1 MITLLNKN
9 KLFLYCLV
17 VIISS
22 SFFASLIQ
30 TSFGKVDVKLM
41 NLKTPDGQNLVYDL
55 YKPSIATE
63 NDKQPFIVVVPG
75 FQRSKEALS
84 NIAIELSRRGYVVAL
99 IDPYAQGMS
108 SSSLS
113 RLAATTQ
120 GYGMFALV
128 DYAYAENFSFVDI
141 NKIGSTGHSMG
152 GNAAIRGADYFGKE
166 AIKSGKK
173 SKLDSVYISGYVLTL
188 RENILRD
195 SKSNMGVSYALYD
208 EGAFRNDLQGWDA
221 GNMKIAPESLRTVN
235 SVLPKDK
242 KVTEVELG
250 KYYGERSNNT
260 LRVIFNEE
268 LLHPFQPY
276 NKEATKNQLDYFDKV
291 FGAPISINSN
301 NQIWQYKE
309 LFTLINMI
317 VSLLMLIPIAKL
329 FLSLSFYKD
338 IVKDIPASLP
348 EQTSK
353 SKMIFWSV
361 FFLSALIACISFIP
375 MVDVAKI
382 LFYESANRELTW
394 FFPQRMNNSVML
406 WAAFNGSIGLV
417 IFFISYY
424 FFGRHHGVNTNSW
437 GLQINKV
444 ELFKTLALPVALI
457 FLVLGSI
464 FAGIATPT
472 EAAAIGAFGALLI
485 ALINRKVNLHFLKET
500 SEKTAIVSTMIFTI
514 LIGASIFSL
523 IFRGVGGDELIDLI
537 FNSLP
542 GGSFTALIFVLVI
555 IFLLGFILDFIEICY
570 VIVPLVAPPLLMM
583 GFDPVWLAI
592 LFAINLQTSF
602 LTPPFGF
609 SLFYLRG
616 VADEN
621 IQTKE
626 IYIGVIPFIGL
637 QLTVLLI
644 VVIFPDLIL

>member
-276 NKEATKNQLDYFDKV
+276 NKVATKNQLDYFDKV
-291 FGAPISINSN
+291 FGTPIPINSKD
-301 NQIWQYKE
+301 QIWQYKE
-309 LFTLINMI
+309 FFTLINMI
-317 VSLLMLIPIAKL
+317 VSLLMLIPISKL
-329 FLSLSFYKD
+329 FLNLNFFKE
-338 IVKDIPASLP
+338 IVKDVPASLP
-348 EQTSK
+348 EQTSE
-353 SKMIFWSV
+353 SKIIFWVV
-361 FFLSALIACISFIP
+361 FFLSAFIACISFIP

-406 WAAFNGSIGLV
+406 WAAFNGSIGLA

-424 FFGRHHGVNTNSW
+424 FFGRHHGVSTNSW
-437 GLQINKV
+437 GLQINRV
-444 ELFKTLALPVALI
+444 ELLKTIILGLSIFICYYLILYFVYFLFHVDYRFWFMGVRIFQPEMLLVLVMYFPLFFIFFFSNSLRVNGSMRFKNQSEWKSRLIAGFANSFGLMMIIIIQYVTFAWTGTVFWTTNWLSVNLLFGIVPMMFILPYFNRIFFQLTGRVYLGPIVTCLI
-457 FLVLGSI
+457 FIMIL
-464 FAGIATPT
+464 
-472 EAAAIGAFGALLI
+472 
-485 ALINRKVNLHFLKET
+485 
-500 SEKTAIVSTMIFTI
+500 STNT
-514 LIGASIFSL
+514 
-523 IFRGVGGDELIDLI
+523 VVY
-537 FNSLP
+537 LP
-542 GGSFTALIFVLVI
+542 L
-555 IFLLGFILDFIEICY
+555 
-570 VIVPLVAPPLLMM
+570 
-583 GFDPVWLAI
+583 
-592 LFAINLQTSF
+592 
-602 LTPPFGF
+602 
-609 SLFYLRG
+609 
-616 VADEN
+616 
-621 IQTKE
+621 
-626 IYIGVIPFIGL
+626 
-637 QLTVLLI
+637 
-644 VVIFPDLIL
+644 

>member
-1 MITLLNKN
+1 MITLLNQN

-17 VIISS
+17 VIIVS

-41 NLKTPDGQNLVYDL
+41 NLKTSDGQNLVYDL

-166 AIKSGKK
+166 AVKSGKK

-250 KYYGERSNNT
+250 KYYGDRSNNT

-361 FFLSALIACISFIP
+361 FFISALIACISFIP

-417 IFFISYY
+417 IFFVSYY

-444 ELFKTLALPVALI
+444 ELFKTIMLGLSIFIFYYLILYFVYFLFHVDYRFWFMGVRIFQPEMLLVLVMYFPLFFIFFFSNSLRVNGAMRFKNQSEWKSRLIAAFANSLGLMMIIIIQYVTFAWTGTVFWTTNWLSVNLLFGIVPMMFILPYFNRIFFQLTGRVYLGPIVTCLI
-457 FLVLGSI
+457 FIMIL
-464 FAGIATPT
+464 
-472 EAAAIGAFGALLI
+472 
-485 ALINRKVNLHFLKET
+485 
-500 SEKTAIVSTMIFTI
+500 STNT
-514 LIGASIFSL
+514 
-523 IFRGVGGDELIDLI
+523 VVY
-537 FNSLP
+537 LP
-542 GGSFTALIFVLVI
+542 L
-555 IFLLGFILDFIEICY
+555 
-570 VIVPLVAPPLLMM
+570 
-583 GFDPVWLAI
+583 
-592 LFAINLQTSF
+592 
-602 LTPPFGF
+602 
-609 SLFYLRG
+609 
-616 VADEN
+616 
-621 IQTKE
+621 
-626 IYIGVIPFIGL
+626 
-637 QLTVLLI
+637 
-644 VVIFPDLIL
+644 

>member
-188 RENILRD
+188 QENILRD

-444 ELFKTLALPVALI
+444 ELFKTIMLGLSIFICYYLILYFVYFLFHVDYRFWFMGVRIFQPEMLLVLVMYFPLFFIFFFSNSLRVNGAMRFKNQSEWKSRLIAAFANSLGLMMIIIIQYVTFAWTGTVFWTTNWLSVNLLFGIVPMMFILPYFNRIFFQLTGRVYLGPIVTCLI
-457 FLVLGSI
+457 FIMIL
-464 FAGIATPT
+464 
-472 EAAAIGAFGALLI
+472 
-485 ALINRKVNLHFLKET
+485 
-500 SEKTAIVSTMIFTI
+500 STNT
-514 LIGASIFSL
+514 
-523 IFRGVGGDELIDLI
+523 VVY
-537 FNSLP
+537 LP
-542 GGSFTALIFVLVI
+542 L
-555 IFLLGFILDFIEICY
+555 
-570 VIVPLVAPPLLMM
+570 
-583 GFDPVWLAI
+583 
-592 LFAINLQTSF
+592 
-602 LTPPFGF
+602 
-609 SLFYLRG
+609 
-616 VADEN
+616 
-621 IQTKE
+621 
-626 IYIGVIPFIGL
+626 
-637 QLTVLLI
+637 
-644 VVIFPDLIL
+644 